1 MANPNFRRYEVTFN
15 FKGKDHGSY
24 PSGTRAKKFPGG
36 SGAPYGYE
44 GSWQTGFIRSPIA
57 TAATPPTSTPAATP
71 PTPIASPSVTM
82 SQIGDLVDATQ
93 SSGTVSTPAAMSS
106 PIAAGAPHGYV
117 TVVNRFGVVTA
128 VGHRLDD
135 TPPRHRSGAPS
146 PIAVGARN
154 PIPGVVTAV
163 GHRLNDTPPRHRSRS
178 PPIWVWTSPSTPVTP
193 ERDWRQQSV
202 ARRMRSPRDSSSD
215 APTLHMQGPS
225 TARIPQSTEKKAE
238 KGRV

>member
-71 PTPIASPSVTM
+71 PTPITSPSVTM

-106 PIAAGAPHGYV
+106 PIA
-117 TVVNRFGVVTA
+117 
-128 VGHRLDD
+128 
-135 TPPRHRSGAPS
+135 
-146 PIAVGARN
+146 
-154 PIPGVVTAV
+154 GVVTAV

-225 TARIPQSTEKKAE
+225 TARIPQSTENKAE